1 MSPFAASFSTC
12 SRASSGKWSSNF
24 AIWFSSAAV
33 RWSMSAFSVRTDERT
48 SLFSAKAVSKLTGEG
63 RAAVEAEMGAEVMP
77 RVFVGVVAA
86 YRGMFVEDDDD
97 DKVVPK
103 SSGFEV

>member
-1 MSPFAASFSTC
+1 
-12 SRASSGKWSSNF
+12 
-24 AIWFSSAAV
+24 
-33 RWSMSAFSVRTDERT
+33 
-48 SLFSAKAVSKLTGEG
+48 
-63 RAAVEAEMGAEVMP
+63 MGAEVMP